1 MNSKFLRKSC
11 FFLLFFSVLF
21 SCSAESENK
30 KIDIFIAKAS
40 LENEN
45 SEDEEADSEDSN
57 SEEVGADKI
66 KKITVELA
74 ITSDEQQR
82 GFMERQVIP
91 EGTGMIF
98 LYKEDRK
105 MHFWMKNTPHPLSIA
120 YIDSTGKIRE
130 IYDMKPYSLETVS
143 STHSC
148 RYALEVPQGMFQRLG
163 IEVGDTLTT
172 ESLLLIKRQFY

>member
-1 MNSKFLRKSC
+1 MGSRLLRKLC
-11 FFLLFFSVLF
+11 FFLLFFSVLL

-30 KIDIFIAKAS
+30 KIDIFIAKS
-40 LENEN
+40 NNESEN
-45 SEDEEADSEDSN
+45 STA
-57 SEEVGADKI
+57 EEVDDKEDGSADKI

-74 ITSDEQQR
+74 ITSEEQQR
-82 GFMERQVIP
+82 GFMEREVIP

-105 MHFWMKNTPHPLSIA
+105 MRFWMKNTPHPLSIA
-120 YIDSTGKIRE
+120 YIDSSGKIRE
-130 IYDMKPYSLETVS
+130 IYDMKPYSLETIV

-148 RYALEVPQGMFQRLG
+148 RYALEVPQGMFKRLG
-163 IEVGDTLTT
+163 IEVGDKLTT